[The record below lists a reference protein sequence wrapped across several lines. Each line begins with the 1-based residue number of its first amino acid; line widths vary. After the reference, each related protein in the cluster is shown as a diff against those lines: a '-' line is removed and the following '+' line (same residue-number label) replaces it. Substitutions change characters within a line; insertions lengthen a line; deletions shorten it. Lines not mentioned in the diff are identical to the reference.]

1 MYEQLDIN
9 ILSLLVMVVVLVS
22 HIRNSHDS
30 LLRQRYFRSMII
42 SNIIILALDTA
53 IIIVGGKPGAF
64 ALVFHTALWSFYLF
78 FCVVF
83 CLMWAMFCTMR
94 RGHKVKSYE
103 LLLLCLPLV
112 IYFGFLLLNL
122 GHDILFTLS
131 PVNVFVRGRFFHIT
145 SVCAYSYV
153 AYSVMQLWRHKKNMS
168 KNEIGPYLLLPL
180 LPMAAGIVAL
190 AVDAQ
195 VPIVWPSV
203 TFALLAMQLFMLG
216 EKANLDHLTGLYNR
230 KYLDDYVEDMLQ
242 TSRVGYARSNRN
254 FAALMLDIDG
264 FKMIND
270 SFGHVEGDRAIT
282 ASASLLKKSVRKGDF
297 VARYGGDEF
306 LVILDQCSTN
316 TPKRVIKRIRENLS
330 RFNNNN
336 TKPYQ
341 LEVSIGYKVFSDI
354 EGLTAKDVF
363 TSIDELMYENKQS
376 KASGK
381 KGSGQP
387 GHFEYNRTQQ

>member
-30 LLRQRYFRSMII
+30 LLRQRYFRAMII
-42 SNIIILALDTA
+42 SNIIILVLDIA

-64 ALVFHTALWSFYLF
+64 ALFFHTALWSFYLL

-94 RGHKVKSYE
+94 RGHKVKRYE

-131 PVNVFVRGRFFHIT
+131 TVNIFVRGRFFHIT
-145 SVCAYSYV
+145 SACAYSYV

-168 KNEIGPYLLLPL
+168 ENEILPYLLMPL

-190 AVDAQ
+190 AVDAP

-203 TFALLAMQLFMLG
+203 AFALLVMQLFMLG

-230 KYLDDYVEDMLQ
+230 KYLDDFVEDMLQ
-242 TSRVGYARSNRN
+242 TSRAGYGRANRN

-270 SFGHVEGDRAIT
+270 SFGHVEGDRDIT
-282 ASASLLKKSVRKGDF
+282 AAASLLKKSVRKGDF

-316 TPKRVIKRIRENLS
+316 TPKRVIMRIRENLN
-330 RFNNNN
+330 RFNSNNK
-336 TKPYQ
+336 KPYQ
-341 LEVSIGYKVFSDI
+341 LEVSVGYKVFSDI

-363 TSIDELMYENKQS
+363 THIDELMYENKQS
-376 KASGK
+376 KAAGK
-381 KGSGQP
+381 KGSGQS